1 MAGMVQKV
9 MRFTKVEHTVFSL
22 PYLFAGA
29 WLGAG
34 GRLPSMKTVLLL
46 VMAGIGARV
55 LGMAMN
61 RILDRHID
69 AKNPRTKDRE
79 LPAGSLSLRAA
90 SLTALGGFLVYEAA
104 CVMLGELIVYLSPI
118 PALVLIGYSLLKRFT
133 PLCHFGIGLTLGL
146 APLGAYVATTLSTEV
161 TADIL
166 LLSGFAFFWISG
178 FDIIYALLDE
188 EFDRQNRVR
197 SIPSALGGKG
207 AQIVAA
213 VSHLAAFS
221 ALVGLSVLAGDGP
234 LIYLA
239 LTVSAGAFI
248 AAHLPFIPIPVRFF
262 PISAVAGIAGA
273 LVPFF

>member
-1 MAGMVQKV
+1 MTGTAQKV
-9 MRFTKVEHTVFSL
+9 MQFTKVEHTIFSL

-34 GRLPSMKTVLLL
+34 SRFPSATTVLLL
-46 VMAGIGARV
+46 VMAGVGARV

-69 AKNPRTKDRE
+69 AQNPRTKNRE
-79 LPAGSLSLRAA
+79 LPAGTLSLKAA
-90 SLTALGGFLVYEAA
+90 YLTALTGFLVYEAA
-104 CVMLGELIVYLSPI
+104 CIMLGPLIVWLSPI

-146 APLGAYVATTLSTEV
+146 APLGAYVATTLSTDV
-161 TADIL
+161 TPEIL

-188 EFDRQNRVR
+188 NFDRQHQVH
-197 SIPSALGGKG
+197 SIPAALGSKW
-207 AQIVAA
+207 AQMVAA
-213 VSHLAAFS
+213 LSHIAAFS
-221 ALVGLSVLAGDGP
+221 ALVGLAMLTGHGP
-234 LIYLA
+234 LIYLM

-248 AAHLPFIPIPVRFF
+248 AAYLPFVPIPVRFF